1 MFFILNAL
9 FISYLPENME
19 RDLQLGTQSRSVT
32 KLIELSTA
40 VVVEEYSSVI
50 LYVIILKLRVI

>member
-1 MFFILNAL
+1 M
-9 FISYLPENME
+9 
-19 RDLQLGTQSRSVT
+19 QLGTESRSVT

-50 LYVIILKLRVI
+50 LYVTILRLRVI